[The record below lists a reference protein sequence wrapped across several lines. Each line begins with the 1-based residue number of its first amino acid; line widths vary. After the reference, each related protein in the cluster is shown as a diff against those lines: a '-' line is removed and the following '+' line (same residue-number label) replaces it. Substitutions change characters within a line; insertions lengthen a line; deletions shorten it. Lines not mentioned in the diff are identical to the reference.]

1 MKKFICLLTFSM
13 LMVFSLIVT
22 AWAGYSPVLSPSNG
36 SYVVYQYFHNHTGNH
51 VVDVGPNAAS
61 FTYSAV
67 VSYDSLANMCA
78 EANGCGLTCSM
89 YYNPSQK
96 VYVVRV
102 HDKTTA
108 GELLGLNSGTY
119 GVLANADGYV
129 YIAKRESGSSTTV
142 YNTYNYNQTT
152 VNHHSMGSGGS
163 VSSPYISSSLTD
175 HDLYVKICEKIYL
188 INERM
193 SIANGYLSNIGW
205 ILIDVRHYLSDN
217 IVPALSAIS
226 NNTVGFMHAVIPR
239 LDDIYNRLYLIQAAG
254 WASVDVENML
264 LFSTSNIENRL
275 NTVVQN
281 GAVQI
286 NTTALEARLDKLIS
300 MYSKVNSVV
309 LDTASVNGGS
319 VTDAVGGELKDV
331 VFWGNT
337 LKGDRQFLT
346 PDNLWYRLGPS
357 VSDTSLTTINEDIVL
372 RSIDLGASVPS
383 YIANDPVLYAGVW
396 KQGSN
401 YIISDTYNATTGE
414 YVQRIYAFSVG
425 GYGDEW
431 TLYLSRL
438 PAFILN
444 NPSVLQVPLCVSN
457 SYNAAECSHFPVGT
471 DLKYHGFSELT
482 PPETYPDSFVVGYSF
497 IRFSYKA
504 GLDSFITYLQQQFE
518 ANTPVTF
525 YFVPDPNDCAVSW
538 SPTIQYFDPHTIAIP
553 EGDSYIGSYNVR
565 ITGKYETYSSF
576 TQTADIITAINN
588 IQFPSIGT
596 GTSTTG
602 TVDLATI
609 ETTLSTISDKL
620 DNTASNVEN
629 TVINITS
636 DNDAYNVFYIE
647 DEDGNTQS
655 VTDFAG
661 DLTGA
666 SGRLLSLLYR
676 LVFADALNSVDSD
689 LDNLEEFFASEEPV
703 LETAS
708 IGGNATYEVMTDV
721 WATS

>member
-1 MKKFICLLTFSM
+1 MYFSTRSISCKA
-13 LMVFSLIVT
+13 LFFAALITLSVSFCVSFAYAYTVRRIPSFWFDYKYVFVAENVSPCSSSLDSVT
-22 AWAGYSPVLSPSNG
+22 I
-36 SYVVYQYFHNHTGNH
+36 
-51 VVDVGPNAAS
+51 
-61 FTYSAV
+61 
-67 VSYDSLANMCA
+67 SYDSLADLVYYCN
-78 EANGCGLTCSM
+78 EHKLNSSLVYNSSLNRYVGYVSDESLNLRTFGFSSLCGLLCNS
-89 YYNPSQK
+89 SGK
-96 VYVVRV
+96 VYVAEDPRSNITINTPTNP
-102 HDKTTA
+102 DYTDRLINIA
-108 GELLGLNSGTY
+108 SNLDFLPIIAELN
-119 GVLANADGYV
+119 VLIAD
-129 YIAKRESGSSTTV
+129 
-142 YNTYNYNQTT
+142 NQLLT
-152 VNHHSMGSGGS
+152 MD
-163 VSSPYISSSLTD
+163 YISLAIQGIW
-175 HDLYVKICEKIYL
+175 DLQDS
-188 INERM
+188 M
-193 SIANGYLSNIGW
+193 
-205 ILIDVRHYLSDN
+205 IDRFDV
-217 IVPALSAIS
+217 V
-226 NNTVGFMHAVIPR
+226 F
-239 LDDIYNRLYLIQAAG
+239 NRLAYIG
-254 WASVDVENML
+254 SHIASVDSL
-264 LFSTSNIENRL
+264 LSS
-275 NTVVQN
+275 VVKDDK
-281 GAVQI
+281 VQI

-319 VTDAVGGELKDV
+319 ITDAVGGELKDV

-337 LKGDRQFLT
+337 LNGDRQFLT

-372 RSIDLGASVPS
+372 RSINLGTSVPS

-396 KQGSN
+396 KRGTD

-431 TLYLSRL
+431 ILYLSHL

-444 NPSVLQVPLCVSN
+444 NPSVLQVPLCVGE

-471 DLKYHGFSELT
+471 DLEYHGYSDLT
-482 PPETYPDSFVVGYSF
+482 PPETYPDSFVIGYSF

-504 GLDSFITYLQQQFE
+504 GLDSFKTYLQQQFE
-518 ANTPVTF
+518 AGTPVTF

-596 GTSTTG
+596 GTGTTG
-602 TVDLATI
+602 TVDLTTI

-708 IGGNATYEVMTDV
+708 VGGNATYEVMTDV